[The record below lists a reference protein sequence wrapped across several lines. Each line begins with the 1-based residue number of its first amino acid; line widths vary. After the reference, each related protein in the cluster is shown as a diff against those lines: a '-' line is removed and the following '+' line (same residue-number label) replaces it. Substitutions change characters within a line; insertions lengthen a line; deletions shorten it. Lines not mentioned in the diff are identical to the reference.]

1 MSARKKKPKT
11 PSYWNDAK
19 AHLMQACPVMRDLIP
34 RYGNAA
40 LTRAHDCGFTTLLR
54 AVVGQQI
61 SVKAADS
68 VWAKFEAAVQPLTPH
83 VLLHMPDDALRA
95 CGLSGQKV
103 AYVRNVAAFFK
114 THPYSLHDWDA
125 HSDAEVIALLTGIK
139 GIGRWTAE
147 MFLMFHL
154 HRPDV
159 LPLQDIGLLKAMH
172 VHCLDIPMKINDK
185 YHKPSIYERSAK
197 LWIPYRSVATWYLW
211 RALDPVPVVY

>member
-1 MSARKKKPKT
+1 MPACKKKPKT
-11 PSYWNDAK
+11 PAYWNDAK
-19 AHLMQACPVMRDLIP
+19 AHLMQVCPVMRDLIP

-40 LTRAHDCGFTTLLR
+40 LERTHECGFTALLR

-68 VWAKFEAAVQPLTPH
+68 VWAKFEAAVAPLTPEN
-83 VLLHMPDDALRA
+83 LLVAPDDTLRA

-114 THPYSLHDWDA
+114 AHPYSLHDWDA
-125 HSDAEVIALLTGIK
+125 HSDAEVISLLTGIK
-139 GIGRWTAE
+139 GIGKWTAE

-172 VHCLDIPMKINDK
+172 VYCDDIPLKNNNK
-185 YHKPSIYERSAK
+185 YHRPLIYEQSAK
-197 LWIPYRSVATWYLW
+197 LWAPYRSVATWYLW
-211 RALDPVPVVY
+211 RALDPVPVAY